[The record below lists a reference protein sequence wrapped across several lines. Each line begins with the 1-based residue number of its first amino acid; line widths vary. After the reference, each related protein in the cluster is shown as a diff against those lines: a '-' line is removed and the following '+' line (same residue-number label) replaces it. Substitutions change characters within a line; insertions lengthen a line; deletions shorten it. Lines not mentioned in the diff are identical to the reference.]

1 MFCPR
6 CGEERISEET
16 SFCSKCGYLLT
27 GTAEL
32 LDKGGALVPA
42 DDAVRAAWWS
52 PRSHGIRMGLF
63 MLLLTIV
70 LAPIVGIIS
79 VFALNTEPWPVG
91 VVIFLLGGG
100 GLLRIV
106 YALMFETKKA
116 HLLPGEGWPK
126 AGVVGAAAATT
137 EPQLS
142 GPGSKGELYPSSFIP
157 PPSSRWLDT
166 NDLEPTSVTD
176 HTTKL
181 LEKDS

>member
-6 CGEERISEET
+6 CGEERISQET

-32 LDKGGALVPA
+32 LEAGGTPLVPTTDRMVGA
-42 DDAVRAAWWS
+42 S
-52 PRSHGIRMGLF
+52 PRLRGIKLGMF

-106 YALMFETKKA
+106 YALMFESKERTP
-116 HLLPGEGWPK
+116 LLPEEGWPK
-126 AGVVGAAAATT
+126 AGMVGAAAATD
-137 EPQLS
+137 EQQLS

-157 PPSSRWLDT
+157 PPSNRWLDT